1 MAEQHAVDG
10 KQPTYGLIAQYDDVT
25 SLVHACE
32 KVKNAGYSKWDSYS
46 PFPVH
51 GIDPAMGIKPTKL
64 PLLVFAM
71 GITGTCVAI
80 LMQWWMN
87 AHDYQFIISGK
98 PMWSVPANIPV
109 AFELTVLFAALTAIF
124 STLARNALPRFHH
137 PLFQS
142 ERFARA
148 TDDKFFIGIEAK
160 DGLFSAEQ
168 TRALLESTGAVA
180 VDTIADDSKVNHKLP
195 KPIVWFIAISFV
207 AGFIPLGFIAKAW
220 VSTNPAPRIH
230 PNPNMDF
237 QPKFKAQTAN
247 PHFDDGRAMRPDIE
261 GTVPQGEL
269 RADAAFERGLDAD
282 ENWLSGFPTQ
292 VEISDAT
299 MNRGEERFNIYC
311 QPCHGAAGYGDGP
324 VARRMVLLQEPKWVA
339 PTSLNQGYLRT
350 MPEGKLFHTI
360 THGVRNMNG
369 YGHMI
374 PPADRW
380 AIIMYI
386 RALQESQLSGGLN

>member
-1 MAEQHAVDG
+1 MAEQHTADG
-10 KQPTYGLIAQYDDVT
+10 NLPEYGLIAQYDDVT
-25 SLVHACE
+25 SLVRACE
-32 KVKNAGYSKWDSYS
+32 TVRDAGYSKWDSYS

-51 GIDPAMGIKPTKL
+51 GIDPAMGIRPTKL
-64 PLLVFAM
+64 PLLIFTM

-124 STLARNALPRFHH
+124 ATLARNGLPRFHH

-160 DGLFSAEQ
+160 DGHYDGDK

-180 VDTIADDSKVNHKLP
+180 VDAITDDREVNHKLP

-220 VSTNPAPRIH
+220 VNTNPAPRIH

-237 QPKFKAQTAN
+237 QPKFKPQTAN
-247 PHFDDGRAMRPDIE
+247 PHFADGRAMRPAIE
-261 GTVPQGEL
+261 GAVAQDWL
-269 RADAAFERGLDAD
+269 QADDAMFRGLD
-282 ENWLSGFPTQ
+282 ENQDWVKGFPAQ
-292 VEISDAT
+292 VEVSDKT

-339 PTSLNQGYLRT
+339 PTSLNQDYLRA
-350 MPEGKLFHTI
+350 MPEGQLFNTI
-360 THGVRNMNG
+360 THGVRNMSG
-369 YGHMI
+369 YGHMV
-374 PPADRW
+374 PAADRW

-386 RALQESQLSGGLN
+386 RALQESQLSAGTN